1 MEAYDLCRKK
11 VRIYRGFSN
20 NRSQGNIGNLG
31 SHEEV
36 VLDHIMFMY
45 RGFSNNPP
53 QGNIGNL
60 GSHEEVVLDHVMFYI
75 QRFYFENFL
84 ASLDQ

>member
-1 MEAYDLCRKK
+1 MWGGWLGVELYDLCREKLC
-11 VRIYRGFSN
+11 IYRGFSN

-36 VLDHIMFMY
+36 VLDHVMFIY
-45 RGFSNNPP
+45 RGFSNNRP

-60 GSHEEVVLDHVMFYI
+60 GSHEGVVLDHVMF
-75 QRFYFENFL
+75 F
-84 ASLDQ
+84 

>member
-1 MEAYDLCRKK
+1 MEVYDLCREKLS
-11 VRIYRGFSN
+11 IYRAFSN

-36 VLDHIMFMY
+36 VLYHVMFIY

-53 QGNIGNL
+53 QGNIGKL
-60 GSHEEVVLDHVMFYI
+60 GSREEVVSDHVKFFELY
-75 QRFYFENFL
+75 FYFENF
-84 ASLDQ
+84 

>member
-1 MEAYDLCRKK
+1 M
-11 VRIYRGFSN
+11 GFSN

-31 SHEEV
+31 FREEV
-36 VLDHIMFMY
+36 VLDHVMFIY

-60 GSHEEVVLDHVMFYI
+60 GSHEEVVLDHVMF
-75 QRFYFENFL
+75 F
-84 ASLDQ
+84 

>member
-1 MEAYDLCRKK
+1 MEVYDLCREKL
-11 VRIYRGFSN
+11 RIYRGFSN

-36 VLDHIMFMY
+36 VLDHVIFLAS
-45 RGFSNNPP
+45 F
-53 QGNIGNL
+53 
-60 GSHEEVVLDHVMFYI
+60 
-75 QRFYFENFL
+75 FYFENFL